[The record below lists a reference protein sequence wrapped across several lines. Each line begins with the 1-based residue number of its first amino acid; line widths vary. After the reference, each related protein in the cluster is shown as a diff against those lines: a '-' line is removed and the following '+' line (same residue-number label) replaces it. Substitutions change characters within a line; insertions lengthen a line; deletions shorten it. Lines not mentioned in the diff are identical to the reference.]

1 MPYAGSR
8 FTDPEPAH
16 DTTSDERNRQTQDH
30 NTDSEPG
37 EKKERN
43 ETHNPVNSLQDTA
56 AEKKSAQRERRKG
69 VWRNGENGV
78 VKGPYEELR
87 LEDYLVLVEKAKK
100 VQVMKRSGA
109 TGSNK
114 EGMPRHDNS
123 APHSVLLMS
132 QSTTDSVRK
141 DILALTMMLSTITE
155 ASCDEDEGFS
165 DGNYHH
171 TVVAAGHEETSI

>member
-1 MPYAGSR
+1 MSYAAGNG
-8 FTDPEPAH
+8 FTPEPAH
-16 DTTSDERNRQTQDH
+16 DTTSDERNRQTQNP
-30 NTDSEPG
+30 NTDREPG
-37 EKKERN
+37 EKEERN
-43 ETHNPVNSLQDTA
+43 ETHNLVNSSQDTA
-56 AEKKSAQRERRKG
+56 AENKSALRERRKG
-69 VWRNGENGV
+69 VWRKGENGV

-87 LEDYLVLVEKAKK
+87 LEDYLILAEKAKK
-100 VQVMKRSGA
+100 AQVKRSEA

-114 EGMPRHDNS
+114 EGMPRQDNS
-123 APHSVLLMS
+123 VKHSVLLMS

-155 ASCDEDEGFS
+155 VSCDEDEGFS